1 MYKIFTR
8 KEKVNSQ
15 LHQLHHKQE
24 CCALPRKQLLDHA
37 LSGGGTLATAPGTA
51 KGHGQTSQHSKVKP
65 TSLLFGKTPIG

>member
-24 CCALPRKQLLDHA
+24 CCALPRKQFTDHA
-37 LSGGGTLATAPGTA
+37 LTVGGR
-51 KGHGQTSQHSKVKP
+51 
-65 TSLLFGKTPIG
+65 